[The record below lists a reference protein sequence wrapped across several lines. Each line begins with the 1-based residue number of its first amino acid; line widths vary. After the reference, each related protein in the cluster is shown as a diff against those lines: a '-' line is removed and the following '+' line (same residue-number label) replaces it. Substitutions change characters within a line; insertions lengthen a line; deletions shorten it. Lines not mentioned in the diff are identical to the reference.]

1 MITTDQIK
9 LQKAVKCADC
19 DFYDPTPFPEYRGK
33 LAVCR
38 NPHSTDIGDGKIG
51 CYTVADKKCFMRD
64 GVSYAD
70 Q

>member
-1 MITTDQIK
+1 MITQDQIRLK
-9 LQKAVKCADC
+9 KMTKCAEC
-19 DFYDPTPFPEYRGK
+19 DFYDPSAFPEYRGK

-38 NPHSTDIGDGKIG
+38 NPKHADIGCGKIG
-51 CYTVADKKCFMRD
+51 CYTVADRSCFGRD